1 MRSRAS
7 HRRRRRIRRL
17 LPGCPR
23 CSHPT
28 LAPPRPALT
37 RPSPTLVISLPIRI
51 YLHTGNH
58 LAKVGF
64 QTTPRPHRFSPVP
77 ARTRPNPVPP
87 SHRTNADPA
96 LPPPPPTL
104 VIYLP
109 IRIYLHTGTHLAKVG
124 FWASSRPH
132 QRWSTRSHQP
142 APTAPTGP
150 TSTLVKSLPIRIY
163 LHTGTHLAKVGFCLL
178 EGMQCREQVWGG
190 GSAARGC
197 GAGTAALQQ
206 QTTEDRQQAANGKQ
220 QTAGRRR
227 RVGGSTAAP
236 RHDSTTT
243 PPRKQPLGPAPESVT
258 GPAGRKRDYYL
269 AVKRGKA

>member
-124 FWASSRPH
+124 F
-132 QRWSTRSHQP
+132 
-142 APTAPTGP
+142 
-150 TSTLVKSLPIRIY
+150 
-163 LHTGTHLAKVGFCLL
+163 CLL

>member
-1 MRSRAS
+1 MGADQSWCPLSPIGCGAEPRIADAGASGDASRMPALFTP
-7 HRRRRRIRRL
+7 H
-17 LPGCPR
+17 
-23 CSHPT
+23 T
-28 LAPPRPALT
+28 RPAWPLS
-37 RPSPTLVISLPIRI
+37 RPSPTLVI
-51 YLHTGNH
+51 YL
-58 LAKVGF
+58 
-64 QTTPRPHRFSPVP
+64 S
-77 ARTRPNPVPP
+77 
-87 SHRTNADPA
+87 
-96 LPPPPPTL
+96 
-104 VIYLP
+104 

-124 FWASSRPH
+124 FQANTPPH
-132 QRWSTRSHQP
+132 QRRSARSHRP
-142 APTAPTGP
+142 SP
-150 TSTLVKSLPIRIY
+150 TLVIYLSIRIY

-190 GSAARGC
+190 GGAARGC
-197 GAGTAALQQ
+197 GAGTAALRQ

-243 PPRKQPLGPAPESVT
+243 PPRKTPLGPAPESVT